1 MTSPTSDLILG
12 HSVSPSAIIRL
23 GSFDIFAVAPLKFGD
38 GIIHH
43 GKDRGYQFFS
53 LDGLKDTYF
62 VVEHRFNVM
71 LEAYIP
77 EVFGLAYGTPSGSI
91 TTIMV
96 ERAPN
101 GLFYPKTLT
110 TVIND
115 AIMTAYESSYL
126 QLPPR

>member
-1 MTSPTSDLILG
+1 MTTSDLVLG
-12 HSVSPSAIIRL
+12 DGVSIAAVFKLSPW
-23 GSFDIFAVAPLKFGD
+23 DIFAVAPLKFGD
-38 GIIHH
+38 GITHH

-77 EVFGLAYGTPSGSI
+77 EVLELAYSTPWGRLN
-91 TTIMV
+91 TIMA

-101 GLFYPKTLT
+101 GLFYPKSLT
-110 TVIND
+110 TVVND
-115 AIMTAYESSYL
+115 DIL
-126 QLPPR
+126 KVQ